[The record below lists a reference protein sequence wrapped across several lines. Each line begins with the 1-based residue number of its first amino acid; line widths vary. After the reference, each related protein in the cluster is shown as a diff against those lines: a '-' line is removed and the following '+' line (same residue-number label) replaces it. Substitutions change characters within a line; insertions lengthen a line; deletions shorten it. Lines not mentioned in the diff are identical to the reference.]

1 MNDMTWIMLCKSI
14 LLIEIFR
21 LNITQCKQR
30 INRGVVIR
38 GRYGIMNVHVILGKA
53 STRGNMKIPGNLIHL
68 KGSGEITPLMTL
80 AQQGL
85 LVTVPLVSI
94 AVRPRQRVF
103 AFGVGGWKQGSCTV
117 LAHIV
122 RECRSQELPT
132 PAPGTHPG
140 HPYTYY
146 NTRPPLEISPRNRGH
161 SNPLVVLHLERSHL
175 ISVFPSPFRFRLG
188 GF

>member
-1 MNDMTWIMLCKSI
+1 MTWIMLCKSI

-80 AQQGL
+80 AHQTL
-85 LVTVPLVSI
+85 LVTVQLVSI
-94 AVRPRQRVF
+94 SICPGECVFGIGELGAVR
-103 AFGVGGWKQGSCTV
+103 GEVGNGGCV
-117 LAHIV
+117 LFSRTLFNIV
-122 RECRSQELPT
+122 VIGDGPT
-132 PAPGTHPG
+132 LRLVGIPDIL
-140 HPYTYY
+140 
-146 NTRPPLEISPRNRGH
+146 TRITT
-161 SNPLVVLHLERSHL
+161 
-175 ISVFPSPFRFRLG
+175 SVFP
-188 GF
+188 